1 MILSLAS
8 SNASILGTLT
18 LPGFESAGIARLLR
32 QTLKLSILA
41 AILEPNT
48 RSKKPS
54 TEPNLDNSR
63 GVVSPSFRELLLL
76 FLCAPQYVFDQKS
89 LVSDF
94 GLR

>member
-1 MILSLAS
+1 V
-8 SNASILGTLT
+8 NLGYWHSPALKAR
-18 LPGFESAGIARLLR
+18 GFLVLR

-48 RSKKPS
+48 RSKEPS

-89 LVSDF
+89 
-94 GLR
+94 